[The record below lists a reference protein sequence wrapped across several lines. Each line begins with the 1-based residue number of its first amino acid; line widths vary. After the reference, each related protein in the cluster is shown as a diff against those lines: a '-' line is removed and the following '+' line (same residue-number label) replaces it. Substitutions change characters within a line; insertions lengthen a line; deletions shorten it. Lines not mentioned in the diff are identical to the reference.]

1 MRIPALATSLG
12 CVIFGITSGF
22 VVSAYPLALVGVP
35 AFVGFF
41 SYFEQAV
48 LILLVLR
55 SSLDTF
61 SYLSIPAIYA
71 IGVDIL
77 TLLYLVVTV
86 FQGRKIKCDRFWWFF
101 AIWVMFQGLWVIL
114 LPLGGLGLDGSAVPD
129 AIREWTRLF
138 SWLMVYLLVMQ
149 LKDRVHPHKIISF
162 LLLALVIPLLAG
174 VLQMILPPAI
184 LAPIFDPTGTS
195 GGDFSSRIKGTL
207 GHPNTFAT
215 FLLLFISLVYWQF
228 TKSRIR
234 WLWLTLLGVLMLFY
248 ISTKAIFSLVL
259 LIVFA
264 IVLISPKL
272 NITNILSC
280 IILITLVLGLF
291 SSTPYGQE
299 RLSSILQTPLI
310 NPDLPIDRAILLSET
325 DSNSFNW
332 RLAQWTYLLKK
343 SHDFPLLGYGLGNSI
358 QVSNNKLLPHNDY
371 IRALIEGGIIGL
383 VSYLVLFIAQIRHL
397 FILFKNSLNPLHK
410 NFCLCLLAIILAIPV
425 GMITENIWSHTTL
438 FFYWWTLFAIAGWDW
453 NKYNPSN

>member
-1 MRIPALATSLG
+1 MRIPILATSLG
-12 CVIFGITSGF
+12 CIVFGITSGF

-35 AFVGFF
+35 AVVGFF
-41 SYFEQAV
+41 AYFEQAV
-48 LILLVLR
+48 LWLLVIR
-55 SSLDTF
+55 SALDTF
-61 SYLSIPAIYA
+61 SQLGIPAIYA

-77 TLLYLVVTV
+77 TLLYLTVTV
-86 FQGRKIKCDRFWWFF
+86 FQGRKVKCDRFWWFL
-101 AIWVMFQGLWVIL
+101 ASWVMFQGLWVIL

-149 LKDRVHPHKIISF
+149 LQDRVHPHKIISF
-162 LLLALVIPLLAG
+162 LLLALIIPLLAG

-184 LAPIFDPTGTS
+184 LAPIFDPTAIS
-195 GGDFSSRIKGTL
+195 GVDLSSRIKGTL

-215 FLLLFISLVYWQF
+215 FLLLFISIVYWQF
-228 TKSRIR
+228 TKSKVR
-234 WLWLTLLGVLMLFY
+234 WYWLTLLGVLAFFY
-248 ISTKAIFSLVL
+248 ISTKAIFSLIL
-259 LIVFA
+259 LSVFA
-264 IVLISPKL
+264 IVLISPRL
-272 NITNILSC
+272 NITNVIGC
-280 IILITLVLGLF
+280 IVLITLVIGLF

-310 NPDLPIDRAILLSET
+310 NPDLPVDRAILLSET

-343 SHDFPLLGYGLGNSI
+343 AHDFPLLGYGLGNSI

-371 IRALIEGGIIGL
+371 VRALIEGGILGL
-383 VSYLVLFIAQIRHL
+383 VSYVILFVAQIKHL
-397 FILFKNSLNPLHK
+397 ITLFRNSVNPLHK
-410 NFCLCLLAIILAIPV
+410 NFCLSLLAVIFAIPF

-453 NKYNPSN
+453 NKYSYTN